1 MDEDIV
7 KDDFEG
13 FTEDIMP
20 FLRIY
25 ISAGR
30 EDHDLLEVDEM
41 VDFLTS
47 EKRSIN
53 DTIKELIDQGM
64 ANVYVSSFNK
74 TVKVF

>member
-1 MDEDIV
+1 
-7 KDDFEG
+7 
-13 FTEDIMP
+13 MP

>member
-1 MDEDIV
+1 MDEDIIQ
-7 KDDFEG
+7 DDFEG
-13 FTEDIMP
+13 FTDNIMP

>member
-7 KDDFEG
+7 QDDFEG
-13 FTEDIMP
+13 FTDNIMP